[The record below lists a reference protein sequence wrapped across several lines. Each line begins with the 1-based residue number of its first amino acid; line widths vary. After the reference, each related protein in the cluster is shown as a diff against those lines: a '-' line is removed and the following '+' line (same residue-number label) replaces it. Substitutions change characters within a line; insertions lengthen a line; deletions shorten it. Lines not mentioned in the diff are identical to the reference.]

1 MHDLIA
7 TCTQRICGEYAIILI
22 IPYNELINITACHRR
37 RIEIR
42 MCCSNSKG
50 LWAGLTLAIAAA
62 GAAPL
67 IAIMRFSPDPAIY
80 N

>member
-42 MCCSNSKG
+42 MCCSNSNRIVG
-50 LWAGLTLAIAAA
+50 WVDVGNCSGRSSAVDSNYEI
-62 GAAPL
+62 
-67 IAIMRFSPDPAIY
+67 
-80 N
+80 